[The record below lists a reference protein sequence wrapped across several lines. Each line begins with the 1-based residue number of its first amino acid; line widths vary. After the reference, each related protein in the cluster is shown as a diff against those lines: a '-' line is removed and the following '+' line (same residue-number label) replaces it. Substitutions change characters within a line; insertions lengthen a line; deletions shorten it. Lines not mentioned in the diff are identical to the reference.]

1 MSLTLFYASDIH
13 GSDVLWRK
21 FVNAGRFYEADVLV
35 MGGDIAGKAVV
46 PIVRRDGGYVARQIT
61 GDRVLGEQ
69 ELPAVERRI
78 RDMGFYPYRTDA
90 DEVERTY
97 GDPEAVER
105 LFAGVMTRS
114 LAEWLTMAEER
125 LDGSGI
131 SLYVMLGNDDLP
143 ELRETIASSAVAVDP
158 EDRVVDLGEGFTML
172 SDGWSNP
179 TPWSSP
185 REMPEDDLERRLE
198 ALAASVPD
206 AARCVYNLHV
216 PPAGTA
222 IDQAPLLDETRKPVV
237 RGGAVQ
243 MGPAGSSAVRR
254 VIERHQPAVGLH
266 GHIHESRGVSKL
278 GRTTCINPGSEYGE
292 GVLHGVIVSLD
303 RRKGLAAYQLTSG

>member
-1 MSLTLFYASDIH
+1 MSLTVFYASDIH

-21 FVNAGRFYEADVLV
+21 FVNAGRFYEADILV

-46 PIVRRDGGYVARQIT
+46 PIVQRESGYVAREIT
-61 GDRVLGEQ
+61 GERVLGEQ

-78 RDMGFYPYRTDA
+78 RDMGFYPYRTDP
-90 DEVERTY
+90 DELERTS
-97 GDPEAVER
+97 GDPEAVEL
-105 LFAGVMTRS
+105 LFADAMTRS
-114 LAEWLTMAEER
+114 LAAWLALADER

-143 ELRETIASSAVAVDP
+143 ALRETIGASGVAVDP
-158 EDRVVDLGEGFTML
+158 EERVVDLGEGFTML

-185 REMPEDDLERRLE
+185 REMPEEDLERRLE
-198 ALAASVPD
+198 TLAATVPD
-206 AARCVYNLHV
+206 PARCVFNLHV
-216 PPAGTA
+216 PPARTA
-222 IDQAPLLDETRKPVV
+222 IDQAPLLDATRKPVV

-243 MGPAGSSAVRR
+243 MGPAGSNAVRN
-254 VIERHQPAVGLH
+254 VIERHQPAVALH
-266 GHIHESRGVSKL
+266 GHIHESRGVVKL
-278 GRTTCINPGSEYGE
+278 GRTVCINPGSEYGE
-292 GVLHGVIVSLD
+292 GVLHGALVSLD